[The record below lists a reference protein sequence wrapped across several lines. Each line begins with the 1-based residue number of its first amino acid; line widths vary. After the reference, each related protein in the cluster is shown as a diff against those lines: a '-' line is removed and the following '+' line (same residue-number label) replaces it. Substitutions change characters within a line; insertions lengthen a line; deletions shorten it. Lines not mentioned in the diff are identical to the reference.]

1 MWSDLFIGIQ
11 TYHGEDDGATL
22 TDDVDIAICT
32 IEKANSLFNQLLDS
46 KEEDR
51 IHMIVV
57 DELHLISDDK
67 RGFLLEVLLSKVL
80 FTLQD
85 KVQIVAMSAT
95 LPNMIDLSS
104 WIHGSL
110 YTTLYRP
117 VNLEV
122 RIACDAKL
130 FKVETLSPSSVTS
143 ASASPQL
150 IFDRPIQRLLQG
162 QGQSHGAAGGGRGG
176 TPGPVQGMEKAKV
189 MIGDEDGFLSLC
201 VETLVLKKSLLIFCS
216 SKKRCE
222 ACVTRIAD
230 LIQEGGVPSH
240 LSSSLS
246 SSAAEEQQGY
256 SNHGNRILVH
266 ERRLSLMNQLRQT
279 SVGLCPL
286 LRKSLLHGVAYHH
299 AGLTVEER
307 KVTPPLPPP
316 PPPCDAGFVVRS
328 LKMAFALERSQSC
341 APLLL
346 SLLGYAPSSS
356 LYPDSSDSQVNLPAH
371 RVIIRSPTMGN
382 SELSIASFRQMC
394 GRAGRMGLDSEVSFS
409 PPVTCDL

>member
-1 MWSDLFIGIQ
+1 MFPQEKATYLQEMWSDLFIGIR
-11 TYHGEDDGATL
+11 TYHGEDDGAVL

-32 IEKANSLFNQLLDS
+32 IEKANSIFNQLLDL
-46 KEEDR
+46 KEEER

-110 YTTLYRP
+110 YTTQFRP
-117 VNLEV
+117 VNLEI

-130 FKVETLSPSSVTS
+130 LKVESQSP
-143 ASASPQL
+143 SPQL
-150 IFDRPIQRLLQG
+150 ILDRPIRRFLQNKVASSH
-162 QGQSHGAAGGGRGG
+162 QGIGKNG
-176 TPGPVQGMEKAKV
+176 TVYETRRSSGLGSV
-189 MIGDEDGFLSLC
+189 IGDEDGFLSLC
-201 VETLVLKKSLLIFCS
+201 VETLVLRKSLLIFCS

-230 LIQEGGVPSH
+230 LIHEGGVP
-240 LSSSLS
+240 LFPEGQSSDQL
-246 SSAAEEQQGY
+246 
-256 SNHGNRILVH
+256 HGNRIILH
-266 ERRLSLMNQLRQT
+266 EQRLSLMNQLRQT

-307 KVTPPLPPP
+307 KVFCLV
-316 PPPCDAGFVVRS
+316 FHS
-328 LKMAFALERSQSC
+328 F
-341 APLLL
+341 
-346 SLLGYAPSSS
+346 
-356 LYPDSSDSQVNLPAH
+356 DSH
-371 RVIIRSPTMGN
+371 
-382 SELSIASFRQMC
+382 
-394 GRAGRMGLDSEVSFS
+394 
-409 PPVTCDL
+409 